1 MLYRRCQ
8 PKAKKEFLVLSWREG
23 PNVQAKRA
31 VMKAAT
37 SSSEKEA
44 DAAHP

>member
-8 PKAKKEFLVLSWREG
+8 PKAKEEFLALSRREG
-23 PNVQAKRA
+23 PNVQAKCA
-31 VMKAAT
+31 VMKTAN